1 MEVFVVRNNE
11 VFVVRINL
19 ESGKTGIIH
28 DGFLYELVDGNKLVN
43 PVEVLDI
50 NDFKDTDNV
59 IVRATVT
66 DNVINFL

>member
-28 DGFLYELVDGNKLVN
+28 DGFLYELDGDKLVN
-43 PVEVLDI
+43 PVEVMDI

-59 IVRATVT
+59 IVKATVT
-66 DNVINFL
+66 DNVIKFL

>member
-1 MEVFVVRNNE
+1 ME

-19 ESGKTGIIH
+19 DSGKTAIIH
-28 DGFLYELVDGNKLVN
+28 DGFLYELNGNKLEN

-59 IVRATVT
+59 IVKATVT
-66 DNVINFL
+66 DNVISFL